1 LMAFLPSSRS
11 HRNPRP
17 HRPLYFFFPLYSPP
31 KTTSW
36 RPPLRVPPVR
46 IFSPT
51 PPNYRHYHSV
61 CCYVSLSNGGH
72 PRTVFCPSL
81 NFSMGAISAPQTK
94 GPNAA
99 HASPAARRLYW
110 AHGEP
115 RRRDSGPWRVFPW
128 RGRAKPVGV
137 GWAAAHLVLRV
148 LLCVRVSSYVLCI
161 RSGT

>member
-1 LMAFLPSSRS
+1 MAFLPSSRS

-17 HRPLYFFFPLYSPP
+17 HRPLYFFFSSIRRP
-31 KTTSW
+31 KRRVDGLPYAFRPFESSRQ
-36 RPPLRVPPVR
+36 RPPHCRR
-46 IFSPT
+46 
-51 PPNYRHYHSV
+51 YHSV
-61 CCYVSLSNGGH
+61 GCYVSLSNGGH
-72 PRTVFCPSL
+72 PRTVFRPSL

-99 HASPAARRLYW
+99 HASPAAGRLYW

-137 GWAAAHLVLRV
+137 G
-148 LLCVRVSSYVLCI
+148 
-161 RSGT
+161 